1 MKEETIKGWV
11 ARDRIKG
18 ETSNLY
24 IGQNKPRRI
33 GEEPFGMWVD
43 FGEFMA
49 LPHEMFHDLKWE
61 DEPIEVEIVIRK
73 KEEEQ

>member
-1 MKEETIKGWV
+1 MNEEIIKGWV
-11 ARDRIKG
+11 ARDRIEG
-18 ETSNLY
+18 EISDLY

-49 LPHEMFHDLKWE
+49 LPHEIFPDLKWE

-73 KEEEQ
+73 KENEQ